1 MHNLLRFYNQNRK
14 KIWTYALGI
23 VLVIV
28 ILQTL
33 NAITIKNN
41 NSKVNSLKNETNNNS
56 NTIYN
61 KEKTYSAISDTEIKK
76 SETDENTD
84 LINLFIEYC
93 NDNQPEKAYGLL
105 SDECKELLYENEE
118 YFINNYYNNLFSE
131 KRNGSIELWIANDN
145 KYTYKVKFLND
156 ILSSGNINSNS
167 FYDYFTIVGTDE
179 KEKKLNISSY
189 IGRENIASTAKTN
202 NIEIDILSKDI
213 FINYEI
219 YNIKAKNNTEQT
231 ILLDSKKNTNTV
243 YLSDTKEVTYS
254 SFLYELDEELL
265 KIGRKQTR
273 TLRIKFNKMYDPN
286 RKINKMNFTDIILD
300 YDNYSTNNDSEI
312 DKISINI

>member
-167 FYDYFTIVGTDE
+167 FYDYFTIVDTDE